1 MNKRQ
6 LGILVFILSLVLA
19 TLACSL
25 GGNAEPAQVP
35 PIEEATQPPAV
46 STEAPEEAPAE
57 PAPAESEPSG
67 QPTTAPAE
75 SQPTAA
81 SAEPQPTAAPAADA
95 PAPPPPENVIAVD
108 TVRGY
113 RDHYGLL
120 HIVGLVTNYT
130 DRAVDS
136 VEVEITVFDADNNA
150 LFSDV
155 TSTGLSTLMPAETTP
170 FAYQVSEDLAEA
182 DHYTAA
188 IVGQSV
194 AETER
199 VTIKLDGTMLTID
212 DAGDLHITGLLVNN
226 TDTPVEISNISA
238 ATFRMDE
245 ELFTAETIQA
255 ALVRHLDPGE
265 DGPFRVTMTGPDE
278 GTANITDYQIYVDAE
293 TAAPAEPYDL
303 VISENNTYYMDAYDY
318 FHLVGEI
325 TNNSDLYLS
334 VSLVSGIY
342 DVDGNAL
349 DAAST
354 DLPTFSLGPGETMPY
369 DFSYWGPL
377 NDKTGLIDDAASYT
391 VQWDPYWTW
400 ESFSVHA
407 KLTTQNDTNEVSSTR
422 VTFTGEILNN
432 SGEEVTSATVIV
444 NLYDVETGELVAT
457 GYGGV
462 YDTIPANGVAD
473 YTAWIDIP
481 AEFDFDSVHYTITVY
496 GELP

>member
-6 LGILVFILSLVLA
+6 LGILVFILSLALA
-19 TLACSL
+19 TLACGL
-25 GGNAEPAQVP
+25 GGDTEPTQAP
-35 PIEEATQPPAV
+35 PLEEATQPPAV
-46 STEAPEEAPAE
+46 STEDPAEAPAE
-57 PAPAESEPSG
+57 PAPTESAPSE

-75 SQPTAA
+75 
-81 SAEPQPTAAPAADA
+81 PQPTA
-95 PAPPPPENVIAVD
+95 PPTEIPTPLPPENVIAVD
-108 TVRGY
+108 TVSGY
-113 RDHYGLL
+113 CDHYGSL

-136 VEVEITVFDADNNA
+136 VEVEVTVFDANNNV

-155 TSTGLSTLMPAETTP
+155 TQIGLSTLMPGETSP
-170 FAYQVSEDLAEA
+170 FAYWVSEDLPDA

-199 VTIKLDGTMLTID
+199 VTLKIDGTMLTID
-212 DAGDLHITGLLVNN
+212 DAGDLHVTGLLVNN
-226 TDTPVEISNISA
+226 TDTPVEIGNISV
-238 ATFRMDE
+238 ATFNDDG

-278 GTANITDYQIYVDAE
+278 GTANITDYKIYIDAE
-293 TAAPAEPYDL
+293 TADPTDLYDL
-303 VISENNTYYMDAYDY
+303 VISENNYYYMDAYDN

-342 DVDGNAL
+342 DVDGNTL

-377 NDKTGLIDDAASYT
+377 NYKSGLIDDAASYT

-400 ESFSVHA
+400 ESFSIHTE
-407 KLTTQNDTNEVSSTR
+407 LTTQNDANEVSSTR
-422 VTFTGEILNN
+422 ATFTGEILNN
-432 SGEEVTSATVIV
+432 SGDETTCATVIV

-473 YTAWIDIP
+473 YTVWIDIP
-481 AEFDFDSVHYTITVY
+481 ADFDFDSVNYTITVY